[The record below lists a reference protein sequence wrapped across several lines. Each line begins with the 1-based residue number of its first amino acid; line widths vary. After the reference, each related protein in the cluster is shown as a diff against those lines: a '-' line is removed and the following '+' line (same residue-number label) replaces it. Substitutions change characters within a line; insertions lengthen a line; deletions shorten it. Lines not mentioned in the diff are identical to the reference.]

1 MKIGILTFHCAHNY
15 GAVLQCYA
23 LQEYL
28 KSLGHEVYI
37 IDYRPNYLKYGLFT
51 WYNWIA
57 LNPIKCIRKITFQV
71 STFPIQYRRFSSF
84 TKFIKN
90 RFNIKKL
97 NLSVPQ
103 NDIECFIFG
112 SDQIWRKNQNSFDPV
127 YFGKFKAAQGH
138 KLISYAASMGLN
150 SLSKTES
157 SQIQNWLNNF
167 SNITVRETSLKEL
180 LAPLV
185 SQPITLV
192 ADPTFLL
199 NSHEWDKVA
208 IKPNTN
214 KPYILIYQVIS
225 SPETYK
231 LAYQASKDLGNI
243 EIIEIASKIQKKHTS
258 HHVIYDASPE
268 EFLGWIQ
275 NARFIVTTSF
285 HGTAFSIIF
294 KKAFVSIKQNKPS
307 DLRIESILK
316 SLHIL
321 NRFIDYQSP
330 KLNPQHYKHS
340 ITDETAFIQKS
351 KDILN
356 TIKYPYNDKT
366 H

>member
-112 SDQIWRKNQNSFDPV
+112 SDQIWRKNQNSFDPI
-127 YFGKFKAAQGH
+127 YFGEFKAAQGH

-167 SNITVRETSLKEL
+167 SKITVREISLKEL
-180 LAPLV
+180 LTPLT
-185 SQPITLV
+185 SLPIDLV

-208 IKPNTN
+208 IKPNIN
-214 KPYILIYQVIS
+214 RPYILIYQVIPS
-225 SPETYK
+225 QETYK
-231 LAYQASKDLGNI
+231 LAYQSSKDLGNI
-243 EIIEIASKIQKKHTS
+243 AIIEIASKIQKNHTS
-258 HHVIYDASPE
+258 HHMIYDASPE
-268 EFLGWIQ
+268 EFLGWIK
-275 NARFIVTTSF
+275 NARFIITTSF
-285 HGTAFSIIF
+285 HGTVFSIIF
-294 KKAFVSIKQNKPS
+294 KKAFISIKQNKPS

-316 SLHIL
+316 HMNLQ
-321 NRFIDYQSP
+321 NRFIDSIQTLYSAQYYTPIIADNNSFSQNSKRIIQSY
-330 KLNPQHYKHS
+330 L
-340 ITDETAFIQKS
+340 
-351 KDILN
+351 
-356 TIKYPYNDKT
+356 
-366 H
+366 